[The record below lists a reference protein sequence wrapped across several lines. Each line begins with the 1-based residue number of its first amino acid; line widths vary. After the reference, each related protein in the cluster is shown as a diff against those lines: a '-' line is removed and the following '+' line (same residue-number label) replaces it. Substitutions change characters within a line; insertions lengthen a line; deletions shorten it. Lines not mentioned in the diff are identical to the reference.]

1 MPSKTQPDERA
12 TEIAGD
18 IISGLRR
25 RYGVGFPIRTPAVYT
40 IETSRLAELLRFLI
54 RDFLLWPIAL
64 RCPEPPALGAYD
76 AGIPGETPVILVPRG
91 DISTLEH
98 EVRHHFAFELRRR
111 IYAENPALDF
121 LRDYYWSGKHRAI
134 ARRKLLRDG
143 DESPAPFEA
152 LAEGRF
158 PESEHLP
165 EAVACVIAE
174 ASPWVSEGF
183 AAEGSFID
191 AARAPLKLVL
201 GFSAA
206 ALLNALARL
215 LPSLPLLHAMGIAYL
230 MGGVV
235 SIAYRFLRTLPLDLG
250 VLRWRWMRRS
260 VDDADVAKLLAFPPG
275 HGRSAA
281 EILSKLE
288 EYGWRGHLR

>member
-1 MPSKTQPDERA
+1 MLPKTQPDQRA

-18 IISGLRR
+18 IISDLRR

-40 IETSRLAELLRFLI
+40 LETSRLAELLRFLL

-64 RCPEPPALGAYD
+64 RSPEAPALGAYD
-76 AGIPGETPVILVPRG
+76 AGLLSGESPAILVPRG

-111 IYAENPALDF
+111 IYAEGPALDF
-121 LRDYYWSGKHRAI
+121 LRDYYWSSKHRKI
-134 ARRKLLRDG
+134 AGKRRRALLREG
-143 DESPAPFEA
+143 KGRAELLALFGA

-158 PESEHLP
+158 PESGHLP

-174 ASPWVSEGF
+174 ASPWVGEGF

-201 GFSAA
+201 GLSAA
-206 ALLNALARL
+206 A
-215 LPSLPLLHAMGIAYL
+215 
-230 MGGVV
+230 
-235 SIAYRFLRTLPLDLG
+235 
-250 VLRWRWMRRS
+250 
-260 VDDADVAKLLAFPPG
+260 
-275 HGRSAA
+275 
-281 EILSKLE
+281 
-288 EYGWRGHLR
+288 